1 MHLIEASPCLLS
13 NYTNYCS
20 GCQKDI
26 ASHLNADK
34 SVIHRAQPG
43 AAESLGAALWAKDL
57 SLLSFSEAMAAEGQ
71 ISKQSLPIVLKGSF
85 LGLQPRGML
94 WFYLFIDISQVPLPT
109 PTRLPQIF
117 LASLHKSE
125 AKQLNFKAKSC
136 IRWWKPRTSSKQCG
150 MWLSSSSW
158 RRGKK
163 EMTNSE
169 PASEP
174 G

>member
-1 MHLIEASPCLLS
+1 MKGIWIISSHIYSFRIPVHLIEASPCLLS

-71 ISKQSLPIVLKGSF
+71 ISKQSLPIVLKGRF
-85 LGLQPRGML
+85 LGLQPKGDAVIL
-94 WFYLFIDISQVPLPT
+94 PVYWHKPGTSTDTYPTTSDFSSQS
-109 PTRLPQIF
+109 PQVG
-117 LASLHKSE
+117 
-125 AKQLNFKAKSC
+125 
-136 IRWWKPRTSSKQCG
+136 SKTAQFQ
-150 MWLSSSSW
+150 
-158 RRGKK
+158 GKK
-163 EMTNSE
+163 LH
-169 PASEP
+169 
-174 G
+174 